1 MPGQRSSGREAPG
14 LHSIKGETEL
24 KRRKEMV
31 LTTNHKIIALG
42 LAAALL
48 GGTVGAVVEH
58 SAISNEA
65 TAATATKAAPVDQN
79 SQLQPGQDNAALDNQ
94 SGQNVQ
100 TMSANAPVQTV
111 ATTRTQP
118 VRTRVVTRTVYAQPA
133 PRKQSG
139 WEKHR
144 DILTVAMGAGGGAL
158 LGGLIGGR
166 KGTAIGAAAGAGG
179 GALYTYK
186 LRKKNRN

>member
-1 MPGQRSSGREAPG
+1 
-14 LHSIKGETEL
+14 
-24 KRRKEMV
+24 MV

-58 SAISNEA
+58 SAIKNDVPSA
-65 TAATATKAAPVDQN
+65 TASQTTPVDQASSPQN
-79 SQLQPGQDNAALDNQ
+79 GQDNARLNDQ

-100 TMSANAPVQTV
+100 ATDANAPVQAQTTIA
-111 ATTRTQP
+111 ATKAQP
-118 VRTRVVTRTVYAQPA
+118 VRTRVVTRTVYAQPV
-133 PRKQSG
+133 RHQQSG

-144 DILTVAMGAGGGAL
+144 NILTVALGTGGGAL

-166 KGTAIGAAAGAGG
+166 KGTAIGAAAGAGSS
-179 GALYTYK
+179 ALYTYE
-186 LRKKNRN
+186 LRKKHSNY